1 MQGGLFPEFC
11 VCMYVMV
18 GGGGMGG
25 GGISQYIRGESWG
38 SSDSVFSNVV
48 S

>member
-11 VCMYVMV
+11 VCVYD
-18 GGGGMGG
+18 GGGGGS
-25 GGISQYIRGESWG
+25 ISQYIRGESWG
-38 SSDSVFSNVV
+38 SSHSVFSNVV

>member
-18 GGGGMGG
+18 GGGGTG